1 MRSLC
6 RVLLSSLKTL
16 SHATL
21 VLICF
26 AVSVSAQQRDASAI
40 AFLSQAVNAS
50 GGSNGITAVQDFTA
64 QGSITHYWGENPEQ
78 GELTIKSRGLSQ
90 FRIDSNLPEG
100 TWSFIANNGDGEQL
114 FPDGTSAKVAFQN
127 LLNAGSFIWPIF
139 KVNNAL
145 SDQTTTIIDIGV
157 VQFGNGKVRQIQIQ
171 QNSAG
176 ALSKNTKTDYFF
188 DPLSYLILRTQD
200 IAHPDDDAVNGGTK
214 RLLDF
219 GNYQN
224 ANGLLAPFAIS
235 QSVAGQQT
243 WSIQLTSLAFN
254 TGLSDSDFQ
263 F

>member
-1 MRSLC
+1 MHRLSLALF
-6 RVLLSSLKTL
+6 VIFTL
-16 SHATL
+16 NT
-21 VLICF
+21 F
-26 AVSVSAQQRDASAI
+26 AQSPQRDPSAI
-40 AFLSQAVNAS
+40 AFLNQAVDTA
-50 GGSNGITAVQDFTA
+50 GGSSAIAAVQDFTA

-78 GELTIKSRGLSQ
+78 GELTIKSRGSSQ
-90 FRIDSNLPEG
+90 FRIESVLAEG

-127 LLNAGSFIWPIF
+127 LLNAGSFTWPIF

-157 VQFGNGKVRQIQIQ
+157 VQLGTGKARQIQIQ
-171 QNSAG
+171 QNLAG

-188 DPLSYLILRTQD
+188 DPVSFLILRTQD

-214 RLLDF
+214 DLLDF
-219 GNYQN
+219 SNYQN
-224 ANGLLAPFAIS
+224 VNGLLVPFSMS
-235 QSVAGQQT
+235 QSVAGQRT
-243 WSIQLTSLAFN
+243 WSVQLSSLAFN